1 MSPDE
6 RGPRATAAAPTPARP
21 ARRPRKPWPVRRGA
35 FRARRRRVV
44 VKRLLP
50 VFVVALALLAGF
62 FLPWERLLYPLRFT
76 EQLKTHALTF
86 GLKPSLVAAVVLHE
100 SEFAHDAHS
109 AAGARGLMQL
119 MPTTASWMANLQG
132 YRQVGL
138 ADLEDPAVSLYLGCA
153 YLRHLRER
161 FHGNLV
167 ATLAAYNAGPGQ
179 VEEWQERPESLEVG
193 RIPFPETRHYVRQV
207 LRSQLRYS
215 ALYPELDD

>member
-1 MSPDE
+1 MSARE
-6 RGPRATAAAPTPARP
+6 EGAPRAAGSAPGKP
-21 ARRPRKPWPVRRGA
+21 ARRARKPWPVRRGA
-35 FRARRRRVV
+35 FRSRRRRVAAR
-44 VKRLLP
+44 RLLP
-50 VFVVALALLAGF
+50 VFVVALALLAAI
-62 FLPWERLLYPLRFT
+62 FLPWERLLYPLRFA
-76 EQLKTHALTF
+76 EQLKSHARSF

-100 SEFAHDAHS
+100 SDFAHDAHS
-109 AAGARGLMQL
+109 PAGARGLMQL
-119 MPTTASWMANLQG
+119 MPTTASWMANQEG
-132 YRQVGL
+132 YRAIGP

-161 FHGNLV
+161 FDGNLV